1 MIPAAL
7 ITLRETL
14 EASLVVGIVLAFLH
28 RTSDRKL
35 DAAVWFGVLG
45 GMLLSAAIALLF
57 HVAAVDFQGRT
68 EQIYE
73 GVTMALAAGLLTWMI
88 LWMLQQRRSLRRNI
102 EGKVS
107 LHAAANDALGI
118 FLLVFVSTARE
129 GVETVIFL
137 KALILHSQGDMHI
150 FGGILGTLIAV
161 VLSFF
166 LFRGIEILPL
176 KRVFGVSSVLLIFF
190 SAGLVAHGVHEFQ
203 EAGFL
208 PILQSTLWDT
218 NVVLHEDGI
227 AGGIL
232 KSLFGY
238 NGDPTGLELAAYG
251 LYLAGISVL
260 WRRQNAQT

>member
-14 EASLVVGIVLAFLH
+14 EASLVIGIVLAFLH
-28 RTSDRKL
+28 RTGDRKL

-57 HVAAVDFQGRT
+57 HFAAVDFQGRT

-73 GVTMALAAGLLTWMI
+73 GVTMMLASALLTWMI
-88 LWMLQQRRSLRRNI
+88 LWMLQQRRSLRKNI

-107 LHAAANDALGI
+107 LHAAEKDALGI

-137 KALILHSQGDMHI
+137 KALILHSHAGMHL

-176 KRVFGVSSVLLIFF
+176 KRVFGVSSILLIFF

-208 PILQSTLWDT
+208 PVLQSILWDT
-218 NVVLHEDGI
+218 NPFLHEDGLT
-227 AGGIL
+227 GSIL

-238 NGDPTGLELAAYG
+238 NGNPTGLELGAYG

-260 WRRQNAQT
+260 WRKQSTRA